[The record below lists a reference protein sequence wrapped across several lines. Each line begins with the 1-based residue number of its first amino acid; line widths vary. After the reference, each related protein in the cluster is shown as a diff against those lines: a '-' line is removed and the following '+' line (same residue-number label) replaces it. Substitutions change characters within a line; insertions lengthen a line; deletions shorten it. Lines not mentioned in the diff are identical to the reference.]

1 MDNETQLTTFDQMT
15 QSRQLQMLKTMIPYM
30 KNQRQMRLAVLIKY
44 LELQNTIQVFSKEE
58 NVVSMCSLPE
68 NEDYRIAMLTDLR
81 KFCTEKEQ
89 ETLDMVANMWSMLE
103 TYETI
108 FTP

>member
-44 LELQNTIQVFSKEE
+44 LELQNTIQIFSKEE

-68 NEDYRIAMLTDLR
+68 NEDHMIAMLTDLR

>member
-1 MDNETQLTTFDQMT
+1 MENEIQLTPFDTMT

-30 KNQRQMRLAVLIKY
+30 QNQQQMHLAVLVKY
-44 LELQNTIQVFSKEE
+44 MELRNTIQVFSKEE
-58 NVVSMCSLPE
+58 NVMSMCSLSD
-68 NEDYRIAMLTDLR
+68 NEDRTFAMLNELR

-89 ETLDMVANMWSMLE
+89 ETLDMITNMWSMLE

-108 FTP
+108 FT